1 MWNFTHTLSSG
12 TYSAA
17 LNRYE
22 IFWEVQLEAA
32 GGWLEIRDS
41 RADLLIYGE
50 LSNTTTGGLSHTTNA
65 ALRLTFP
72 DLDSVLSSITGK
84 AADRELILNSA
95 RHDAA
100 VLISE
105 NVHNSKKQHN
115 SELLKQLENY
125 EVYRDVLMKA
135 HGFAKFSIADGQ
147 LEHIDKKIKRIKNI
161 LFAGVGTIRIGRRS

>member
-1 MWNFTHTLSSG
+1 MYLGSSDK
-12 TYSAA
+12 T
-17 LNRYE
+17 E
-22 IFWEVQLEAA
+22 QI
-32 GGWLEIRDS
+32 
-41 RADLLIYGE
+41 
-50 LSNTTTGGLSHTTNA
+50 
-65 ALRLTFP
+65 
-72 DLDSVLSSITGK
+72 LDSVLSSITGK